1 MRTES
6 LSVKNIRNL
15 LKLVPWP
22 FVGAGT
28 LSAALLVLSFPP
40 YLAWG
45 LAFVGMVPFL
55 LALFRARSHWD
66 AFWIGFPCMVFF
78 ILFGFGWIS
87 FVATNFGGL
96 PWIVGKLVLLLFAL
110 FAEAQYLIF
119 ALAAFS
125 ILQLIR
131 ARGKAGWGV
140 SALWLVALPIAYVG
154 MDFLY
159 PKIFPS
165 AFGHVLYGWFS
176 VAQLA
181 EYTGVYVLS
190 LPIVWVNMALAV
202 LLHKA
207 TTRER
212 LSSPAMA
219 VALIAAV
226 GVGLLAADRWG
237 TRRIAELKEL
247 DKGYTKS
254 LKFSL
259 IQANIGDMDKLAS
272 EGGFEPAVQK
282 VLSTYREMSK
292 EAIAKYKPDLIVWPE
307 TAFPF
312 LFTHLQDDLANR
324 TGQARDAWMYALM
337 REIDT
342 PLYFGTYSA
351 IDNRD
356 YNSAF
361 LLEPPF
367 RQTAVYRKSI
377 LLAFGEYVPL
387 GPLSPLIQT
396 LIPTIANFGRGPGPV
411 ALDFKGVK
419 LGPQICYEGIY
430 PEHPRGAVRAG
441 ADILLNITNDSW
453 FGDTTEPW
461 LHLALTAFRSIELRR
476 PLVRATN
483 TGISTIIDTT
493 GEMRY
498 RTRLFEKETL
508 NAEVKAPGPDQAAPV
523 TFYIKHGEILA
534 QVCALFALAALVPL
548 AANAYKGRVARRLR
562 KTR

>member
-1 MRTES
+1 MRNKTLS
-6 LSVKNIRNL
+6 LKNL
-15 LKLVPWP
+15 PWR
-22 FVGAGT
+22 FAFAGI

-45 LAFVGMVPFL
+45 LAFIGMVPFL
-55 LALFRARSHWD
+55 LALFRARSYWD

-96 PWIVGKLVLLLFAL
+96 PWIVGKIVLLLFAL

-119 ALAAFS
+119 ALSAFA
-125 ILQLIR
+125 ILRMIR
-131 ARGKAGWGV
+131 ARSAVGWGT
-140 SALWLVALPIAYVG
+140 SALILIALPIAYVG

-190 LPIVWVNMALAV
+190 LPIVWVNMAVAV
-202 LLHKA
+202 LIHKA
-207 TTRER
+207 TARER
-212 LSSPAMA
+212 LAAPALA
-219 VALIAAV
+219 VAVLIAV

-237 TRRIAELKEL
+237 TRRIAELKRLEQ
-247 DKGYTKS
+247 GYSKS
-254 LKFSL
+254 IKFSL
-259 IQANIGDMDKLAS
+259 VQANIGDMDKLAS
-272 EGGFEPAVQK
+272 EGGYEPAVQR

-292 EAIAKYKPDLIVWPE
+292 EAIAKFKPDLIVWPE

-312 LFTHLQDDLANR
+312 LYSHLQDDLANR
-324 TGQARDAWMYALM
+324 TGQARDAWMYALI
-337 REIDT
+337 RELNT
-342 PLYFGTYSA
+342 PLYFGTYSE
-351 IDNRD
+351 IDGRD

-361 LLEPPF
+361 LIEPPF
-367 RQTAVYRKSI
+367 VQTAVYRKSI

-387 GPLSPLIQT
+387 GPLSPFVQE

-411 ALDFKGVK
+411 AFEFKGVK

-483 TGISTIIDTT
+483 TGISTIIDAT

-534 QVCALFALAALVPL
+534 RICALFAVAALGPLALAAY
-548 AANAYKGRVARRLR
+548 NGRRARRLR